1 MQEIPNFPPKG
12 NKVDLDRLEDEILLL
27 GIESVTFNVKPTNKN
42 STIRYTEMRFGRRT
56 ISQFTVIVT

>member
-1 MQEIPNFPPKG
+1 MQEILNFPPKG

-27 GIESVTFNVKPTNKN
+27 EIESVTFNVKPTNKN